1 MSDGWRPG
9 RRGFLLGA
17 AALGSGAGAARAQT
31 AGFAPSRPVTLVV
44 NSPAGGSTDFSARL
58 VAEPLSARLGVPV
71 VVENRP
77 GGAGVVGV
85 QHAARARPDGHT
97 LLVGYSGTITGW
109 PPVRGTADFD
119 PQRDF
124 APIALLTEAP
134 QVMMVHP
141 SVPVATLPE
150 FIAHA
155 KARPGQL
162 AYGSSGNGSLQH
174 LGTELLKHRTGIDLL
189 HVSYRGT
196 GETIADFLS
205 GRLQFYMTTPPPV
218 LASVREG
225 KLRAMASPRRHPSLP
240 DVPTTAEAGLAD
252 YAAEAWFGLFAPIA
266 TPPEIIARYAREAE
280 AVLSEPAVA
289 NRALE
294 AGAFARFEDPAT
306 LKARVERETASWT
319 ALVQA
324 VDIKS
329 PVKYADFK
337 RVRVAPSGVARC
349 SALPGSS

>member
-1 MSDGWRPG
+1 MQHLSRRALAGLLAAIPG
-9 RRGFLLGA
+9 LRA
-17 AALGSGAGAARAQT
+17 ASAQPAASGGQPAY
-31 AGFAPSRPVTLVV
+31 PSRPVRIVV
-44 NSPAGGSTDFSARL
+44 PFPPGQASDIFARVLAEGFSSRWAH
-58 VAEPLSARLGVPV
+58 PV

-109 PPVRGTADFD
+109 PPVRGTADID

-141 SVPVATLPE
+141 SVPVNTLPE
-150 FIAHA
+150 FIAYA

-162 AYGSSGNGSLQH
+162 AYASSGNGSLQH

-196 GETIADFLS
+196 GETVADFLA
-205 GRLQFYMTTPPPV
+205 GRVQFYMTTPPPV
-218 LASVREG
+218 LSAVRDG
-225 KLRAMASPRRHPSLP
+225 KLRAIAMASPRRHPSLP
-240 DVPTTAEAGLAD
+240 DVPTTAEAGLTD
-252 YAAEAWFGLFAPIA
+252 YSAEAWFGLFAQAA
-266 TPPEIIARYAREAE
+266 TPPEIIARYAREVE
-280 AVLSEPAVA
+280 AVLAEPAVA

-306 LKARVERETASWT
+306 LKARVDRELAGWT
-319 ALVQA
+319 ALVKA
-324 VDIKS
+324 VGIK
-329 PVKYADFK
+329 PD
-337 RVRVAPSGVARC
+337 
-349 SALPGSS
+349 

>member
-1 MSDGWRPG
+1 MTDAWGSG
-9 RRGFLLGA
+9 RRRFLFGAA
-17 AALGSGAGAARAQT
+17 AALGAARSAKAQT
-31 AGFAPSRPVTLVV
+31 GGGFAPNRPVTLVV

-109 PPVRGTADFD
+109 PPVRGTADID

-141 SVPVATLPE
+141 SVPVNTLPE
-150 FIAHA
+150 FIAYA

-162 AYGSSGNGSLQH
+162 AYASSGNGSLQH

-196 GETIADFLS
+196 GETVADFLA
-205 GRLQFYMTTPPPV
+205 GRVQFYMTTPPPV
-218 LASVREG
+218 LSAVRDG
-225 KLRAMASPRRHPSLP
+225 KLRAIAMASPRRHPSLP
-240 DVPTTAEAGLAD
+240 DVPTTAEAGLTD
-252 YAAEAWFGLFAPIA
+252 YSAEAWFGLFAQAA

-280 AVLSEPAVA
+280 AVLAEPAVV

-294 AGAFARFEDPAT
+294 AGAFARFENPAT
-306 LKARVERETASWT
+306 LKARVERETAAWT
-319 ALVQA
+319 ELVKA
-324 VDIKS
+324 VGIK
-329 PVKYADFK
+329 PD
-337 RVRVAPSGVARC
+337 
-349 SALPGSS
+349 

>member
-1 MSDGWRPG
+1 MDDAVGRAG
-9 RRGFLLGA
+9 RRGFLIGGA
-17 AALGSGAGAARAQT
+17 ASFGATGAARAQPG

-44 NSPAGGSTDFSARL
+44 NSPPGGSTDFSARL

-109 PPVRGTADFD
+109 PPVRGTAEID

-134 QVMMVHP
+134 RVMMVHP
-141 SVPVATLPE
+141 SVPANTLPE

-162 AYGSSGNGSLQH
+162 AYRSSGNGSLQH

-196 GETIADFLS
+196 GETLADFLS

-218 LASVREG
+218 LAAIRDG
-225 KLRAMASPRRHPSLP
+225 KLRAIAMASPRRHPSLP

-252 YAAEAWFGLFAPIA
+252 YSAEAWFGLFAQAA
-266 TPPEIIARYAREAE
+266 TPPEIIARHAREVE
-280 AVLSEPAVA
+280 AVLAEPAVA
-289 NRALE
+289 SRALE

-306 LKARVERETASWT
+306 LKARVERELAGWT
-319 ALVQA
+319 ALVKA
-324 VDIKS
+324 VGIK
-329 PVKYADFK
+329 PD
-337 RVRVAPSGVARC
+337 
-349 SALPGSS
+349 